1 MPASINIQPQPFVPG
16 NHQKLLIVLQYYNG
30 DKEAAEDLATLI
42 ADLERIRNNQADI
55 LVFRRHDAAEFDSAV
70 LTRLRDKFS
79 TVHYERSRRQDA
91 SGYPF
96 GPNQMWSDLVTMLG
110 QKSGWYNNYYAFLPL
125 ESDCVPVRP
134 GWIST
139 LIEDFKIAKAKG
151 YSAIGHVHRDPV
163 EHMNGVAVY
172 DTRIWSIVGGNILNG
187 CNPQVAYD
195 IAFRES
201 LLPLAYD
208 TPHIMMEYQRPTIR
222 AEDLFRPWKKNYEP
236 ALFHGVKD
244 DSARTAVRSKYV
256 TFSDEKDASS
266 RTVFTYEHQRP
277 SNPQLALQYSLWSE
291 SWKSRGWNPVK
302 LVLRDAASHARY
314 KDVMATLNSMQF
326 EGDKV
331 RAVARVVRWLAL
343 DSVGGG
349 LMVDPDTVPNNFNPT
364 QLKAK
369 TAILHPETDFGIF
382 AAYLDKPA
390 LETFLTA
397 VETYPADPTVQ
408 VRAPEYLF
416 FRIAGLLKKPTLLAQ
431 FCGSKNWR
439 DARIISFNQS
449 EMERADVRGST
460 VQAIEQ
466 FLRGM

>member
-1 MPASINIQPQPFVPG
+1 MFCV
-16 NHQKLLIVLQYYNG
+16 
-30 DKEAAEDLATLI
+30 
-42 ADLERIRNNQADI
+42 ADL
-55 LVFRRHDAAEFDSAV
+55 S
-70 LTRLRDKFS
+70 
-79 TVHYERSRRQDA
+79 
-91 SGYPF
+91 
-96 GPNQMWSDLVTMLG
+96 
-110 QKSGWYNNYYAFLPL
+110 
-125 ESDCVPVRP
+125 
-134 GWIST
+134 
-139 LIEDFKIAKAKG
+139 
-151 YSAIGHVHRDPV
+151 
-163 EHMNGVAVY
+163 
-172 DTRIWSIVGGNILNG
+172 
-187 CNPQVAYD
+187 
-195 IAFRES
+195 
-201 LLPLAYD
+201 
-208 TPHIMMEYQRPTIR
+208 
-222 AEDLFRPWKKNYEP
+222 
-236 ALFHGVKD
+236 D

-439 DARIISFNQS
+439 DARIVSFNQS